1 MILNR
6 DTAVPTIKTP
16 PPGPI
21 SQRWT
26 KYHMANCAEGIY
38 FHGLV
43 WDRSKPAGGPFC
55 TDPDG
60 NLILDLSSHGAA
72 FPLGYNHPEL
82 IETATRAAAVNPGRY
97 GAEIVGAWGE
107 NPDAIDIPTPS
118 HLAQKVISLT
128 KPYGLDTMFMA
139 NSGAEAV
146 ENAMKLCY
154 DYRRNLGIG
163 FCFQGAF
170 HGRTLGATSLTRSRR
185 AQRAWYP
192 HIGEIIE
199 LPFCHCEGECR
210 CGWKV
215 FTVSHKGKMSRFE
228 QYLDAEIGTVDSEQ
242 VAYIILEPVQ
252 GEGGYHLPAA
262 GFLEEVAGVAKKH
275 GIPLVLDEIQS
286 GLGRTG
292 KWFAFEHFDIEPD
305 MLCLGKTLRV
315 GATVAPRNMYPE
327 GSGRLGGT
335 WSGTNAVSAAVA
347 YRVLEIIE
355 RDNLLENATRVG
367 GHILEGLKSLKQKHS
382 RVHTPRGLGLMVAMS
397 VDGKGMAN
405 KVMEEAFKRGLLVF
419 TCGFDSIRFMPPLDL
434 TVREA
439 DLALEVL
446 DQALEVID

>member
-1 MILNR
+1 MNR
-6 DTAVPTIKTP
+6 NTATPVIKTP

-43 WDRSKPAGGPFC
+43 WDRSKPAIGPFC

-60 NLILDLSSHGAA
+60 NVILDLSSHGAA
-72 FPLGYNHPEL
+72 FPLGYNNKEL
-82 IETATRAAAVNPGRY
+82 IETATRAASVNPGRY

-107 NPDAIDIPTPS
+107 DPEVIDIPTPS
-118 HLAQKVISLT
+118 HLAQKVISKT
-128 KPYGLDTMFMA
+128 KPYGLDTLFMS
-139 NSGAEAV
+139 NSGSEAV
-146 ENAMKLCY
+146 ENALKLCY
-154 DYRRNLGIG
+154 DYRRNMGIG

-199 LPFCHCEGECR
+199 LPFCHCVGECR

-215 FTVSHKGKMSRFE
+215 LTVPHKGIQTRFE
-228 QYLDAEIGTVDSEQ
+228 QYLDPDIGTVDPEQ

-252 GEGGYHLPAA
+252 GEGGYRLPAP
-262 GFLEEVAGVAKKH
+262 GFLQEIAGVAKKY

-292 KWFAFEHFDIEPD
+292 KWFAFEHYDIKPD
-305 MLCLGKTLRV
+305 ILCLGKTLRV
-315 GATVAPRNMYPE
+315 GATIAPQNMFPKE
-327 GSGRLGGT
+327 NARLGGT

-347 YRVLEIIE
+347 YKIFEIIE

-367 GHILEGLKSLKQKHS
+367 THLLNGLKSLQKKHS
-382 RVHTPRGLGLMVAMS
+382 RVKNPRGLGLMVAMS
-397 VDGKGMAN
+397 IDGEGMAA
-405 KVMEEAFKRGLLVF
+405 KLIEEAFKKGLLIF
-419 TCGFDSIRFMPPLDL
+419 SCGFNSIRFMPPLDL
-434 TVREA
+434 NVREA
-439 DLALEVL
+439 DLALEIL
-446 DQALEVID
+446 DQALETIS

>member
-1 MILNR
+1 MNR
-6 DTAVPTIKTP
+6 HTAAPIIKTP

-26 KYHMANCAEGIY
+26 QYHMANCAEGIY

-43 WDRSKPAGGPFC
+43 WDRSKPAVGPFC
-55 TDPDG
+55 MDPDG
-60 NLILDLSSHGAA
+60 NVILDLSSHGAA
-72 FPLGYNHPEL
+72 FPLGYNNKEL

-107 NPDAIDIPTPS
+107 DPEAIDIPTPS
-118 HLAQKVISLT
+118 HLAQKVISKT
-128 KPYGLDTMFMA
+128 KPYGLDTLFMS

-146 ENAMKLCY
+146 ENAMKICY
-154 DYRRNLGIG
+154 DHRRNMGIG

-199 LPFCHCEGECR
+199 LPFCHCDGECR

-215 FTVSHKGKMSRFE
+215 FAVLHKGTMNRFD
-228 QYLDAEIGTVDSEQ
+228 QYLDADIGTVDPEQ
-242 VAYIILEPVQ
+242 VAYVILEPVQ
-252 GEGGYHLPAA
+252 GEGGYNLPAP
-262 GFLEEVAGVAKKH
+262 GFLQEIAGVAKKY

-292 KWFAFEHFDIEPD
+292 KWFAFEHYDIQPD
-305 MLCLGKTLRV
+305 ILCLGKTLRV
-315 GATVAPRNMYPE
+315 GATVAPQRIFPE
-327 GSGRLGGT
+327 DNARLGGT

-367 GHILEGLKSLKQKHS
+367 DHLLEGLKRLKQKHP
-382 RVHTPRGLGLMVAMS
+382 RVNNPRGLGLMVAMS
-397 VDGKGMAN
+397 VEGNGMAV
-405 KVMEEAFKRGLLVF
+405 KLMEEAFRRGLLVF

-439 DLALEVL
+439 DFALEIL
-446 DQALEVID
+446 DQALGAIS

>member
-6 DTAVPTIKTP
+6 DTAVPIIKTP

-26 KYHMANCAEGIY
+26 EYHMANCGEGIY

-43 WDRSKPAGGPFC
+43 WDRSKPASGPFC

-97 GAEIVGAWGE
+97 GAEIVGAWGDDPE
-107 NPDAIDIPTPS
+107 EIDVPTPS

-128 KPYGLDTMFMA
+128 KPYGLDTLFMS

-146 ENAMKLCY
+146 ENAMKICY

-192 HIGEIIE
+192 HLGEIIE
-199 LPFCHCEGECR
+199 LPFCDCHNECR

-215 FTVSHKGKMSRFE
+215 FAVPHKGTLSRFE
-228 QYLDAEIGTVDSEQ
+228 QYLDADIGNVDPEQ

-252 GEGGYHLPAA
+252 GEGGYRLPTP
-262 GFLEEVAGVAKKH
+262 GFLQEVAGVAKKN
-275 GIPLVLDEIQS
+275 GIPLGLDEIQS

-292 KWFAFEHFDIEPD
+292 RWFAFEHFDIQPD
-305 MLCLGKTLRV
+305 LLCLGKTLRV
-315 GATVAPRNMYPE
+315 GATVAPRHMYPQ

-367 GHILEGLKSLKQKHS
+367 GHLLEGLKSLKQKHP
-382 RVHTPRGLGLMVAMS
+382 RVHNPRGLGLMVAMS
-397 VDGKGMAN
+397 IDGKGMDS
-405 KVMEEAFKRGLLVF
+405 KVMEEAF
-419 TCGFDSIRFMPPLDL
+419 
-434 TVREA
+434 
-439 DLALEVL
+439 
-446 DQALEVID
+446 

>member
-1 MILNR
+1 MNR
-6 DTAVPTIKTP
+6 NTATPVIKTP

-26 KYHMANCAEGIY
+26 QYHMANCAEGIY

-43 WDRSKPAGGPFC
+43 WDRSKPAIGPFC

-60 NLILDLSSHGAA
+60 NVILDLSSHGAA
-72 FPLGYNHPEL
+72 FPLGYNNKEL
-82 IETATRAAAVNPGRY
+82 IETATRAASVNPGRY

-107 NPDAIDIPTPS
+107 DPEVIDIPTPS
-118 HLAQKVISLT
+118 HLAKKVISKT
-128 KPYGLDTMFMA
+128 KQYGLDTLFMS
-139 NSGAEAV
+139 NSGSEAV
-146 ENAMKLCY
+146 ENAIKLCY
-154 DYRRNLGIG
+154 DHRRNMGIG

-199 LPFCHCEGECR
+199 LPFCHCVGECR

-215 FTVSHKGKMSRFE
+215 LAVPHKGIQTRFE
-228 QYLDAEIGTVDSEQ
+228 QYLDADIGTVDPEQ
-242 VAYIILEPVQ
+242 VAYIILEPIQ
-252 GEGGYHLPAA
+252 GEGGYRLPAP
-262 GFLEEVAGVAKKH
+262 GFLQDVAGVAKKY

-292 KWFAFEHFDIEPD
+292 KWFAFEHYDIKPD
-305 MLCLGKTLRV
+305 ILCLGKTLRV
-315 GATVAPRNMYPE
+315 GATIAPQDMFPKEN
-327 GSGRLGGT
+327 GRLGGT

-347 YRVLEIIE
+347 YKIFEIIE

-367 GHILEGLKSLKQKHS
+367 THLLNGLKSLQEKHS
-382 RVHTPRGLGLMVAMS
+382 RIKNPRGLGLMVAMS
-397 VDGKGMAN
+397 IDGEGMAA
-405 KVMEEAFKRGLLVF
+405 KLIEEAFKKGLLVF
-419 TCGFDSIRFMPPLDL
+419 SCGFDSIRFMPPLDL
-434 TVREA
+434 NVREA
-439 DLALEVL
+439 DLALEIL
-446 DQALEVID
+446 DQALETIS